1 MTEVIRTLGAS
12 FFQDMTNQKKST
24 RSKVYDQEALLADA
38 TCETEETDS
47 GQQVSEDLTE
57 EEYLEQLAS
66 EGDADAVLVA
76 DFELAAQDT
85 IQEDSELAVT
95 LTAYQQ
101 ARHRLAER
109 FRNRGFFPSRPF
121 SGGKGKG
128 FGSKGGKGKSPPPWQ
143 NRPRKTLQERIMSS
157 TCRLCNQKG
166 HGRQS
171 VHIGDRM
178 QPPHLHPEV
187 VALHPPQQ

>member
-1 MTEVIRTLGAS
+1 MVKTVGEKDVTGGPSGIHPLARITAEHRGEKKIILESEAAGKLSVTKVTEVIRTLGAS

-109 FRNRGFFPSRPF
+109 FRNRGFFSKPTVFWRQRQGIWIQ
-121 SGGKGKG
+121 GG
-128 FGSKGGKGKSPPPWQ
+128 Q
-143 NRPRKTLQERIMSS
+143 R
-157 TCRLCNQKG
+157 
-166 HGRQS
+166 
-171 VHIGDRM
+171 
-178 QPPHLHPEV
+178 
-187 VALHPPQQ
+187 

>member
-109 FRNRGFFPSRPF
+109 FRNRGFFSKPTVFWRQRQGIWIQ
-121 SGGKGKG
+121 GG
-128 FGSKGGKGKSPPPWQ
+128 Q
-143 NRPRKTLQERIMSS
+143 R
-157 TCRLCNQKG
+157 
-166 HGRQS
+166 
-171 VHIGDRM
+171 
-178 QPPHLHPEV
+178 
-187 VALHPPQQ
+187 

>member
-1 MTEVIRTLGAS
+1 
-12 FFQDMTNQKKST
+12 MTNQKKT
-24 RSKVYDQEALLADA
+24 TKSKVYDQTALHVD
-38 TCETEETDS
+38 TFQEDGEYDQHETAYKAPD
-47 GQQVSEDLTE
+47 DLTE

-66 EGDADAVLVA
+66 EGDSDAVLIA

-121 SGGKGKG
+121 TGQGTGRVLDPKLGEKGRISLHGTIVPRRRCKNVSCHRHAVSVIRRDIGK
-128 FGSKGGKGKSPPPWQ
+128 
-143 NRPRKTLQERIMSS
+143 
-157 TCRLCNQKG
+157 
-166 HGRQS
+166 QS
-171 VHIGDRM
+171 VRLGDRM
-178 QPPHLHPEV
+178 QQPHHQLV
-187 VALHPPQQ
+187 VPLHPPPQ